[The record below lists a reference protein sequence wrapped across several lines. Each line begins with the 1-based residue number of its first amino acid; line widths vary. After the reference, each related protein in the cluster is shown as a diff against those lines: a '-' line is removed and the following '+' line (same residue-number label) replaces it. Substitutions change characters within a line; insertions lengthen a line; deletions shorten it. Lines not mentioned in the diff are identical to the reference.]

1 MKSYI
6 RTFILLACL
15 SSFLNCGRHSDPE
28 TPPDR
33 ENPGNSNSSF
43 NLIPGSD
50 AFQKFSCTVEGEAVA
65 SDSPILSRMF
75 SSIPSCPELALRQVG
90 SAFST
95 HIIKMDVDADQNFYL
110 LIEALEAGES
120 QKFFGKFSLIKLD
133 SSGKQIFEVKSS
145 ENNVFESFALHPS
158 GEVTIV
164 ETRKVS
170 DNDDPGTYHVW
181 LRRLS
186 NSGELKLETPLKD
199 STIAKTDNG
208 SPHVLFYAGSVL
220 LSNGEEVYLA
230 SATDKGKI
238 YSLTANYQVKW
249 SYQYLPT
256 HRVIIAPGNSKLF
269 LDKEGRLI
277 LGQTIHKQEILALET
292 LFGESFPDK
301 DGVLIYRFSS
311 NGKDV
316 EHKVITNSNAMDI
329 AGIHA
334 DGDLITFG
342 GDIHIKKFT
351 EANHTYERDLIFFK
365 FDISTGAI
373 LANKVIDLQRDDAAS
388 DFVIDHQGNG
398 IIVGRNNYIQVDSHS
413 VVDFG
418 QAYILKVDPS
428 GEIESYISFNGPRNT
443 SLGSVMLQSRTD
455 KTLFFSGTFDGP
467 ITHTGDHDPSL
478 RYQKSMVGRLQL

>member
-1 MKSYI
+1 MKTYFRS
-6 RTFILLACL
+6 LLFL
-15 SSFLNCGRHSDPE
+15 SCCISLLDCSHQANKEDTQGH
-28 TPPDR
+28 
-33 ENPGNSNSSF
+33 ENPRNPDSNF

-50 AFQKFSCTVEGEAVA
+50 AFQKFNCTIKGE
-65 SDSPILSRMF
+65 SLTFESPVMSKMF
-75 SSIPSCPELALRQVG
+75 SSVPSCPKIGLRQVG
-90 SAFST
+90 SVFSSQ
-95 HIIKMDVDADQNFYL
+95 IIKMDIDADQSFYL
-110 LIEALEAGES
+110 LMES
-120 QKFFGKFSLIKLD
+120 FDAADGQKFFGKFSLIKID
-133 SSGKQIFEVKSS
+133 SSGKQIFEVKS
-145 ENNVFESFALHPS
+145 EEDNVFESFALHPS

-170 DNDDPGTYHVW
+170 DNDDLGIYHVW

-186 NSGELKLETPLKD
+186 SRGELKLETPLKD
-199 STIAKTDNG
+199 PTIAKTDNG

-220 LSNGEEVYLA
+220 LPNGEEVYLA
-230 SATDKGKI
+230 SATDKWKI
-238 YSLTANYQVKW
+238 YSLTAGYQVKW

-256 HRVIIAPGNSKLF
+256 HRVIIGPGNSKLF
-269 LDKEGRLI
+269 LDKEGRLT

-292 LFGESFPDK
+292 LFSESFPDK
-301 DGVLIYRFSS
+301 DGVLVYRFSS

-351 EANHTYERDLIFFK
+351 EANHTHERDLIFFK
-365 FDISTGAI
+365 FDISTGAV

-413 VVDFG
+413 VTEFG
-418 QAYILKVDPS
+418 QAYILKVDPT
-428 GEIESYISFNGPRNT
+428 GETKSYISFNGPRNT
-443 SLGSVMLQSRTD
+443 SLGSAILQSGTD
-455 KTLFFSGTFDGP
+455 KALFFSGTFDGP
-467 ITHTGDHDPSL
+467 ITHTGDQDPSL
-478 RYQKSMVGRLQL
+478 RYQKSMLGRLQL

>member
-1 MKSYI
+1 MKIIFPFLALSLSI
-6 RTFILLACL
+6 FLLDC
-15 SSFLNCGRHSDPE
+15 SHQTNNDD
-28 TPPDR
+28 TPGQKNPRSPD
-33 ENPGNSNSSF
+33 SSF

-50 AFQKFSCTVEGEAVA
+50 VFQKFSCTVKGEAVA

-75 SSIPSCPELALRQVG
+75 SSIPSCPELGLRQVD

-110 LIEALEAGES
+110 LIEALEAGDS

-133 SSGKQIFEVKSS
+133 SSGKKIFEVKSS

-170 DNDDPGTYHVW
+170 DNDDLGIYHVW
-181 LRRLS
+181 LRRL
-186 NSGELKLETPLKD
+186 NSRGELKLETPLKD

-220 LSNGEEVYLA
+220 LSNGEGVYLA

-238 YSLTANYQVKW
+238 YSLTADYQVKW

-301 DGVLIYRFSS
+301 DGVLVYRFSS

-351 EANHTYERDLIFFK
+351 EANHTHERDLIFFK
-365 FDISTGAI
+365 FDISTGAV

-413 VVDFG
+413 VTEFG
-418 QAYILKVDPS
+418 QAYILKVDPT
-428 GEIESYISFNGPRNT
+428 GETKSYLSFNGPRNT
-443 SLGSVMLQSRTD
+443 NLGSTILQSGID
-455 KTLFFSGTFDGP
+455 KALFFSGTFDGP
-467 ITHTGDHDPSL
+467 ITHTGDQNPSL